1 MAKKNA
7 YSEEELISAGIITE
21 EGVVIDP
28 VRFRQYNAVLDV
40 EKETKEREAENLKRA
55 EEKED
60 IILGLG
66 KPKKSKEPVDEESK
80 EPVDEESREPGVLG
94 RMFFRGIDA
103 VKGLMQRGDA
113 KKKEQQKALEQ
124 KKRQQMAA
132 GRGE

>member
-40 EKETKEREAENLKRA
+40 EKESKEREAENLKRA
-55 EEKED
+55 EKEEKRRLEKPG
-60 IILGLG
+60 LLG
-66 KPKKSKEPVDEESK
+66 KMLD
-80 EPVDEESREPGVLG
+80 
-94 RMFFRGIDA
+94 GIDS
-103 VKGLMQRGDA
+103 VKRLMQRKNENE
-113 KKKEQQKALEQ
+113 KKKEQQKMLEQ

-132 GRGE
+132 GRGA

>member
-55 EEKED
+55 KEKED
-60 IILGLG
+60 IILGLR
-66 KPKKSKEPVDEESK
+66 KPKKSK

-132 GRGE
+132 GRGA

>member
-28 VRFRQYNAVLDV
+28 VRFRQYNAVFDV
-40 EKETKEREAENLKRA
+40 EKEIKEREAENLKRA

-60 IILGLG
+60 IMLGLR
-66 KPKKSKEPVDEESK
+66 KPKKSK
-80 EPVDEESREPGVLG
+80 EPVDEESREPGVFG
-94 RMFFRGIDA
+94 RVFLRGIDS
-103 VKGLMQRGDA
+103 VKRLMQRKNENE
-113 KKKEQQKALEQ
+113 KKKEQQKMLEQ

-132 GRGE
+132 GRGA